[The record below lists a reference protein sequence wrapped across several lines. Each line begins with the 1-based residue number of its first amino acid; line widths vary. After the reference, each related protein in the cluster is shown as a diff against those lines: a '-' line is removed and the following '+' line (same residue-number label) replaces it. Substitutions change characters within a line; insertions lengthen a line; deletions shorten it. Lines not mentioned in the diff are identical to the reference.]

1 MIKYILWDIDNTL
14 LDFDIAEKASMLSG
28 LKRLGID
35 KISEDSLEDYKKI
48 NDKYWKK
55 LEKGEITRKK
65 VLLGRFEEFFDKK
78 GIDYDQSTVENFNDN
93 FQKDLGINVAFHKNA
108 KNVLEK
114 LKENYKQYAITNG
127 TKVAQE
133 AKIENSGL
141 DNILDGVFISEDLG
155 VDKPNKEFFDIVL
168 NQVGSKDPREYIVIG
183 DSLTSDIKGANNAGI
198 KCIWF
203 NPKHKINE
211 KDVSIDYSIHD
222 LTKVI
227 DILDDL
233 SDW

>member
-55 LEKGEITRKK
+55 LEKGEITRWE
-65 VLLGRFEEFFDKK
+65 VLLGRFREFFDKK
-78 GIDYDQSTVENFNDN
+78 AIGYDQATIESFNDN

-114 LKENYKQYAITNG
+114 LKKDYRQYAITNG
-127 TKVAQE
+127 TKIAQE
-133 AKIENSGL
+133 AKLENSGL
-141 DNILDGVFISEDLG
+141 DKILDGVFISEDLG

-168 NQVGSKDPREYIVIG
+168 NQVGSNDPREYIVIG

-203 NPKHKINE
+203 NPKHKINK

-222 LTKVI
+222 LSKII
-227 DILDDL
+227 DIMDDL
-233 SDW
+233 TDW